1 MLTKF
6 TPCIDIDL
14 LNEDAAKA
22 VEELARERFEERG
35 YFLVRVGKAPK
46 RAILFRT
53 NDPFPKCS
61 LALVAPNGDTT
72 QKIEVL
78 ADGQQVVVAGVHPET
93 HKDYVWHGG
102 TLTEIPRG
110 ELPYISAEEAQQF
123 LKDATAL
130 LIAEHG
136 YTERETANATGEAGD
151 RPRADW
157 SRLTANILAGVE
169 LHDSL
174 RDLAASSLA
183 SGMTDE
189 AACRLLEALMLQTP
203 RALRDDRWTERLRE
217 IPRAVRS
224 AREKFGTP
232 QEASSFGFCNIAAWA
247 ETEPPEREW
256 AVPDRFPLRNV
267 SMLSGEGAAGK
278 SILFMQLAAA
288 LKLEKGWLNTLPEP
302 GPVIYL
308 NAEDEEAEMHRRML
322 AIAQHHHA
330 SLKDLVGHLN
340 ILSLIGQDTVLSSAN
355 RARLDSAHTAVRK
368 AQGRGLRHSPSRDR
382 PRHFGRHFRRQRDR
396 PLTGAAIHRTVAAD
410 RDIAGDS
417 AVIILTHPSLT
428 GIKEGTGLSGSTAW
442 HNSVRARAYLTS
454 IKSDDG
460 SKSDLR
466 RIEFRKNDYGPL
478 AESLTLRWDNGVYV
492 PQGGPGTFER
502 AAAEANAENL
512 FLKLLARFNAQS
524 RNANDK
530 TGPTYAPALF
540 SGRTGGQNSSHQGT
554 CPRRCHA
561 PPVRRRLHPPRTLRQ
576 GLAAPAAGV
585 GPHPARENAA
595 G

>member
-1 MLTKF
+1 MTEQSDLADYRCKLWQNGYAPIPLEGKRPPLTGWQQKIDTNPDEIRLLTRSYTYALNTGVLTKF

-22 VEELARERFEERG
+22 VEDLARERFEERG
-35 YFLVRVGKAPK
+35 YFLVRIGKAPK

-72 QKIEVL
+72 QKIQVL

-232 QEASSFGFCNIAAWA
+232 QETSSFGFCKIAAWA
-247 ETEPPEREW
+247 ETEPPERQG
-256 AVPDRFPLRNV
+256 PFPTDFHCA
-267 SMLSGEGAAGK
+267 M
-278 SILFMQLAAA
+278 
-288 LKLEKGWLNTLPEP
+288 
-302 GPVIYL
+302 
-308 NAEDEEAEMHRRML
+308 
-322 AIAQHHHA
+322 
-330 SLKDLVGHLN
+330 
-340 ILSLIGQDTVLSSAN
+340 SA
-355 RARLDSAHTAVRK
+355 
-368 AQGRGLRHSPSRDR
+368 
-382 PRHFGRHFRRQRDR
+382 
-396 PLTGAAIHRTVAAD
+396 
-410 RDIAGDS
+410 
-417 AVIILTHPSLT
+417 
-428 GIKEGTGLSGSTAW
+428 
-442 HNSVRARAYLTS
+442 
-454 IKSDDG
+454 
-460 SKSDLR
+460 
-466 RIEFRKNDYGPL
+466 
-478 AESLTLRWDNGVYV
+478 
-492 PQGGPGTFER
+492 
-502 AAAEANAENL
+502 
-512 FLKLLARFNAQS
+512 
-524 RNANDK
+524 
-530 TGPTYAPALF
+530 
-540 SGRTGGQNSSHQGT
+540 
-554 CPRRCHA
+554 CC
-561 PPVRRRLHPPRTLRQ
+561 
-576 GLAAPAAGV
+576 
-585 GPHPARENAA
+585 PARVPPANPSCSCNWPQP
-595 G
+595 